1 MTGRLS
7 MLALAFGLMA
17 SPALA
22 APLDPLL
29 EGFDDACDYSD
40 GLATLLQSSYAFA
53 RKEGDIIIPAGY
65 ETVFGPPTVAP
76 VDEYLHIT
84 LPVSG
89 GTWRGVPVQEIEV
102 FITALESGFSSHAVI
117 FPAGAVKQAE
127 ETFKARG
134 EAAQTKLTAQDESGL
149 GWQTGF
155 SVIDGVPRY
164 MCDLST

>member
-1 MTGRLS
+1 MAGRLS
-7 MLALAFGLMA
+7 MLAIACGLVA

-40 GLATLLQSSYAFA
+40 GLAALLQSSYAFA
-53 RKEGDIIIPAGY
+53 RKEGDIAIPAGY
-65 ETVFGPPTVAP
+65 ETVFGQPTVAP
-76 VDEYLHIT
+76 VDEYLHIA
-84 LPVSG
+84 LPVND

-117 FPAGAVKQAE
+117 FPAGAVKHAE

-134 EAAQTKLTAQDESGL
+134 ESAQTKLTAQDEADL

-155 SVIDGVPRY
+155 SVVDGVPRY

>member
-1 MTGRLS
+1 MAGRLS
-7 MLALAFGLMA
+7 MLAIACGLVA

-22 APLDPLL
+22 ASLDPLL
-29 EGFDDACDYSD
+29 EGFEDACDYSD
-40 GLATLLQSSYAFA
+40 GLAALLQSSYAFA
-53 RKEGDIIIPAGY
+53 RTEGDIAIPAGY
-65 ETVFGPPTVAP
+65 ETVFGQPTVAP
-76 VDEYLHIT
+76 VDEYLHVT
-84 LPVSG
+84 LPVSD

-134 EAAQTKLTAQDESGL
+134 ESAQTKLTAQDKADL

-155 SVIDGVPRY
+155 SVVDGVPRY